1 MSSDEGGETAAMP
14 VTNGELHPATA
25 DTPLPIFGKRKR
37 VSSPDETPG
46 QDSAPPTVPAQ
57 EKQELNQ
64 TLRYLLQILA
74 KDDEDIQLFK
84 SSLISSPAKPRS
96 KRAKLADDGDKTASV
111 ESRVTS
117 GHYNSMQD
125 FLDDVERASSVIID
139 RQQSRHGDQDGATR
153 ISEWTSRISA
163 LKRRMN
169 ILLLQSSYY
178 NGSIVKS
185 EPSETTDT
193 SVEPNASSKCIRDN
207 KMVLTLFGNPS
218 NPKQLFSSLQQ
229 PTKVPLKSNTP
240 DHLEIQTPLRE
251 NALPNGISATKVV
264 PVNLALNE
272 TKVTKTFGE
281 LFAPRP
287 TLPQLEPPRRTR
299 SWSGDWIDP
308 FEAATHGRTHPVE
321 KGNYCFS
328 SLPSVQWLQ
337 YGGITS
343 SPSYW
348 NRRQKQHSTENDIKQ
363 KQQENSSLATDN
375 HSALLQS
382 VYSSFA
388 PTFDSSG
395 SIVQADSK
403 RMVWWAK
410 RGAKRFQ
417 ALLSSQYMTTGGE
430 MKSQDLPGGLLEDL
444 DESVLEEAI
453 KSYQPEDLSGE
464 ISDATKLEDVDSK
477 DTDDILREISE
488 LLETLNSYRQIH
500 NLDIPS
506 SSPQNESSADIGTPS
521 TPSSAEK
528 TLYETLKA
536 SLIAIVANLPP
547 YAVAKLDGEQLAALN
562 ISQRLIIEGPDYGG
576 TMEEDDFTA
585 QQKRIAVVTPAAR
598 TVAPNLAS
606 SGRAGSFQA
615 SQAAT
620 GYNQRLH
627 TPNSRTPQPSGG
639 YQATQQ
645 YYGARHSSTA
655 SSYAPGNNPPNYAG
669 ARPQASLSQ
678 RPSYAAPYAQHGSQY
693 NHAGS
698 LQQFQRPTQNGYT
711 PYTPQQ
717 GHATPQG
724 SPQPYAQR
732 PAQSGYQQ
740 PTSYGAARSASPQ
753 KQPGYGTPQS
763 RTPYVSTNSSNP
775 PRLFPHQQQP
785 PQYGNYPTSQTPTSS
800 SNYSN
805 SAAAATYA
813 RSAAEQATL
822 MDRNKAQLAAN
833 QQRQSSNTPN
843 PPTSQPPPPRPSNE
857 LNGSQERS
865 LSPGNK
871 QNGTLASLSTNQ

>member
-1 MSSDEGGETAAMP
+1 M
-14 VTNGELHPATA
+14 
-25 DTPLPIFGKRKR
+25 
-37 VSSPDETPG
+37 
-46 QDSAPPTVPAQ
+46 Q
-57 EKQELNQ
+57 E
-64 TLRYLLQILA
+64 
-74 KDDEDIQLFK
+74 
-84 SSLISSPAKPRS
+84 
-96 KRAKLADDGDKTASV
+96 
-111 ESRVTS
+111 
-117 GHYNSMQD
+117 
-125 FLDDVERASSVIID
+125 FLDDVERASSVVID
-139 RQQSRHGDQDGATR
+139 RQQSNTARHGDQASATR
-153 ISEWTSRISA
+153 ISEWTSRISI
-163 LKRRMN
+163 LKKRMN
-169 ILLLQSSYY
+169 TLLLQSSYY
-178 NGSIVKS
+178 NGSIIKS

-193 SVEPNASSKCIRDN
+193 LIEPHAPSKCIRDD

-229 PTKVPLKSNTP
+229 PIKVPLKSNSQ
-240 DHLEIQTPLRE
+240 DYLEIQTPLRE
-251 NALPNGISATKVV
+251 NALPNGISTTKVI

-272 TKVTKTFGE
+272 TKATKTFGE
-281 LFAPRP
+281 TFAPRP
-287 TLPQLEPPRRTR
+287 ALPQLEPPRRTR
-299 SWSGDWIDP
+299 SLVGDPSNMWIDP
-308 FEAATHGRTHPVE
+308 FEAATHGRTHPIE
-321 KGNYCFS
+321 KRNYCFA
-328 SLPSVQWLQ
+328 SLPSVHWLQ
-337 YGGITS
+337 YGGITPP
-343 SPSYW
+343 PSYW
-348 NRRQKQHSTENDIKQ
+348 SRRQKQHSTENDIKISVQ
-363 KQQENSSLATDN
+363 KQQENSSLTTDN
-375 HSALLQS
+375 HSALFQS

-403 RMVWWAK
+403 HMVWWAK

-417 ALLSSQYMTTGGE
+417 ALLSSQYVAGGGE
-430 MKSQDLPGGLLEDL
+430 MKSQDPPLDEL
-444 DESVLEEAI
+444 DESILEEAV
-453 KSYQPEDLSGE
+453 KSYKPEDLSGE
-464 ISDATKLEDVDSK
+464 ISGATESEDVNTK
-477 DTDDILREISE
+477 DADEVLCEISE

-500 NLDIPS
+500 NLD
-506 SSPQNESSADIGTPS
+506 QNTDSKESSADIGTPS

-528 TLYETLKA
+528 LIYETLKV
-536 SLIAIVANLPP
+536 SLAAIVANLPP

-562 ISQRLIIEGPDYGG
+562 ISQKLIIEGPEYSG

-585 QQKRIAVVTPAAR
+585 QQKRIAAATPAPR

-606 SGRAGSFQA
+606 SNRAGSFQA

-620 GYNQRLH
+620 SYSQRLH
-627 TPNSRTPQPSGG
+627 TPNPRTPQPSSG

-645 YYGARHSSTA
+645 YYGARQSST
-655 SSYAPGNNPPNYAG
+655 SGPYAPGSNPPNYAG

-678 RPSYAAPYAQHGSQY
+678 RPSYVPPYTPHGSQY
-693 NHAGS
+693 NQAGS

-724 SPQPYAQR
+724 SPQSYAQR

-775 PRLFPHQQQP
+775 PRLFPHQRQP
-785 PQYGNYPTSQTPTSS
+785 PQYGNYPNTQTPTSS

-805 SAAAATYA
+805 SAAAATYS
-813 RSAAEQATL
+813 RRAAEQATL

-843 PPTSQPPPPRPSNE
+843 PPTSQPPPPRQSNE
-857 LNGSQERS
+857 PNGSQKRS

-871 QNGTLASLSTNQ
+871 QNGTLASVGTSQ